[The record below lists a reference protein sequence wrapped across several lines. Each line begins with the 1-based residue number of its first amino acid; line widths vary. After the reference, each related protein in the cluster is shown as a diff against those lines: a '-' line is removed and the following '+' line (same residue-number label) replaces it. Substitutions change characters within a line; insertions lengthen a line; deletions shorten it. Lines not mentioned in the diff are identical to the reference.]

1 MDNFKTAPALLA
13 VAKDRLIG
21 VGGYLPSLLGRF
33 NQMVKELEENTDS
46 SDYFRVA
53 KVLYFAEMVNNEI
66 DAHTVHWLMN
76 THIDGIS
83 EWRQTEEFK
92 HAWSGLKRKRDELYG
107 RLLKAVKTI
116 PRDQLE
122 KSASH
127 YASYLL
133 RFTRPVD
140 SIPQPPKTEL

>member
-1 MDNFKTAPALLA
+1 MDNFKTAPALLV

-33 NQMVKELEENTDS
+33 NQMVKDLEENTGS

-66 DAHTVHWLMN
+66 DAYTVYWLMN

-83 EWRQTEEFK
+83 EWRQTEELK
-92 HAWSGLKRKRDELYG
+92 HAWSGLKKKRDELYG

-140 SIPQPPKTEL
+140 PIPQPPKTES

>member
-1 MDNFKTAPALLA
+1 MNNNKTAPALIG
-13 VAKDRLIG
+13 VAKGRLVG

-33 NQMVKELEENTDS
+33 NQMVKDLEENNDS

-66 DAHTVHWLMN
+66 DAYTIHWLIN
-76 THIDGIS
+76 ANIDGIS

-92 HAWSGLKRKRDELYG
+92 HAWSGLKKKRDEFYE
-107 RLLKAVKTI
+107 RLLKAVRTI

-127 YASYLL
+127 YASYTL

-140 SIPQPPKTEL
+140 PIPQPPKTG